1 MPQFGERMVLT
12 IERRWLMYLCHR
24 CPRESPFQ
32 LLVQVRVKVVGGMQ
46 SSASWLRSKSLVF
59 PAEMEAA
66 VAIRTSGAP
75 SDCTIP
81 TVIGRNAVSQL
92 TTRFVQG
99 HHELSGTQITN
110 SKSAAP
116 KRSHSPA
123 SKECS
128 KRSKDREKVERRG

>member
-1 MPQFGERMVLT
+1 M
-12 IERRWLMYLCHR
+12 
-24 CPRESPFQ
+24 
-32 LLVQVRVKVVGGMQ
+32 
-46 SSASWLRSKSLVF
+46 VF

-81 TVIGRNAVSQL
+81 TVIGRNAISQL
-92 TTRFVQG
+92 TTCFVQG
-99 HHELSGTQITN
+99 HELSGTQITN

-116 KRSHSPA
+116 KRPHSPA